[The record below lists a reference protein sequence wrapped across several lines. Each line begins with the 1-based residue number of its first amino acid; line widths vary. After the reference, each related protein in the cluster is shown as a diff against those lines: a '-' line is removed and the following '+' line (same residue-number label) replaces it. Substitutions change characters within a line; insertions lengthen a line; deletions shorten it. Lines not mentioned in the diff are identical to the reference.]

1 MRSATRYS
9 VIAVLLLS
17 QSSGE
22 LGRQNL
28 PAPFSF
34 FSSHDQ
40 PWTWISPA
48 KRTFESKKL
57 PEDERGRYLVEKIE
71 EKPENILLKY
81 PVADRKI
88 FRTQEATPDSLPF
101 LSNKVNIEDSTE
113 GEFIL
118 KVG

>member
-101 LSNKVNIEDSTE
+101 LSNKVNIDDSAE